1 MKGRSPR
8 PKVLNKSVKV
18 SAKKASKK
26 KALEIPKVTA
36 SPGKRASLNKDR
48 QPSSEIKENSSV
60 TTTPMKGF
68 RLFEQSEVSSKN
80 ITPMKSDINEN
91 SDSFFPNPRLK
102 VYNERQLGDNTGLA
116 VNSGLHPDVWSR
128 GIENV
133 TYTPTDF
140 DFPSFPIQY

>member
-26 KALEIPKVTA
+26 KALEISKVTT
-36 SPGKRASLNKDR
+36 SLNKR
-48 QPSSEIKENSSV
+48 VSLNKNPQPSNEIKENSSV
-60 TTTPMKGF
+60 TSTPMKGF
-68 RLFEQSEVSSKN
+68 RLFDESEASSKN
-80 ITPMKSDINEN
+80 ITPMKLDINEN
-91 SDSFFPNPRLK
+91 SGNYFPNPRLK
-102 VYNERQLGDNTGLA
+102 IYNERQLEDNTSFTVNNGL
-116 VNSGLHPDVWSR
+116 NPDVWSR

>member
-26 KALEIPKVTA
+26 KTLKIPKVSA
-36 SPGKRASLNKDR
+36 SPGKKASLYKD
-48 QPSSEIKENSSV
+48 QQLKSEIKENSSV
-60 TTTPMKGF
+60 ESTPMKGF
-68 RLFEQSEVSSKN
+68 RLFEQSEGTSKS
-80 ITPMKSDINEN
+80 ITPIKSDLNEN
-91 SDSFFPNPRLK
+91 SDSFFPNPRIK
-102 VYNERQLGDNTGLA
+102 VYNERQLGDNTDLA
-116 VNSGLHPDVWSR
+116 VNGGSHPEVWSR